1 MPDNRLTIVAGAVE
15 EAMGNADLVC
25 CVLGHVLA
33 GIDECNARALARA
46 ASHWTRVSRAHWD
59 ACQSANGA
67 WEALTRRHFGGGLT
81 LLVPND
87 PRANFFALC
96 RKAQNDHMGLPI
108 FMRFGVIDQDS
119 LAQVM
124 LDHDP
129 ITANHR
135 DLLND
140 WRVKGWRI
148 RYRIMA
154 RHVLRL
160 LTWHPH
166 GKYAPYD
173 VKGMVAYFLG
183 CSDIGA
189 LFANREHKMATFLYP
204 NAVTDWHL
212 LWDGDYRKVLSARK
226 YLTAVRKVG
235 ELLALFVTE
244 CA

>member
-1 MPDNRLTIVAGAVE
+1 
-15 EAMGNADLVC
+15 MGNADLVR

-33 GIDECNARALARA
+33 GIDECNARALAHA
-46 ASHWTRVSRAHWD
+46 ASHWTRVSRAHWA

-67 WEALTRRHFGGGLT
+67 WLVFTRRHFGAALT
-81 LLVPND
+81 PLVPND

-108 FMRFGVIDQDS
+108 FMRFGVTDHDS
-119 LAQVM
+119 LAQAM

-135 DLLND
+135 DLPND

-173 VKGMVAYFLG
+173 VKGMIAYFLG
-183 CSDIGA
+183 CSDIDLA
-189 LFANREHKMATFLYP
+189 LFANREHKMAAFLYP
-204 NAVTDWHL
+204 NAVTDWQSFR
-212 LWDGDYRKVLSARK
+212 DGEHARALNARK
-226 YLTAVRKVG
+226 YVGAVRRVS
-235 ELLALFVTE
+235 ELLVLFVTE
-244 CA
+244 CS